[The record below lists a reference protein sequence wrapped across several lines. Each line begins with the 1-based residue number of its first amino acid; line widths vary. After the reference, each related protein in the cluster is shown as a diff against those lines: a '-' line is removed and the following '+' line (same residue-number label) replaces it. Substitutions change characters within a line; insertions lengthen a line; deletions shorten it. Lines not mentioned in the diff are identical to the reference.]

1 MTSFRL
7 KCLLGLGFAGVV
19 LAAAPAAAGGSAPA
33 LAGGLDGGA
42 LDLWWGAPFVGLL
55 LSIALLPAA
64 LPKLWR
70 RHFGLVSLVWALAF
84 VVPCGLRFGVGAIAQ
99 GLVHVMLL
107 DYLPFVI
114 LLGSCY
120 VVTGSMRLTGSFGGT
135 PAANVAVLAAGTL
148 LAGLLGA
155 TCASML
161 LIRPLLAANAGRQ
174 QKSHIV
180 VFLIFLVG
188 NIGGG
193 LTPLGNPPVYLA
205 FLEGVDFFWPLLHL
219 GPPILL
225 ATLVLLGVF
234 FLIDRCWYNW
244 EAAAGLIQ
252 AAEPAPVQ
260 PKLEGGDNLVLLG
273 AIALIALFQG
283 GWRPGIGFTLAGVE
297 LPLQTLVGE
306 GLMVAIAVLSLALTE
321 PCARRRLGF
330 SWRPLVEVAVLFA
343 AVFVTVV
350 PILAL
355 LRAGHTGVAAGWL
368 AGLDPASL
376 FWISGGLSSVLDN
389 APTWLVFFHAAG
401 GDAGALMAA
410 PTPTLLAI
418 TMGAVFMGANT
429 YIGNA
434 PNLMIKAIAEERGV
448 SMPSFF
454 VYLAWA
460 AVLLLPL
467 YGLLTL
473 IWF

>member
-1 MTSFRL
+1 MTAFRL
-7 KCLLGLGFAGVV
+7 NCLVGLGV
-19 LAAAPAAAGGSAPA
+19 AATMASAPA
-33 LAGGLDGGA
+33 SAAAAALDGGA

-84 VVPCGLRFGVGAIAQ
+84 VVPCWLRFGAGAIAQ
-99 GLVHVMLL
+99 GLVHIMLL

-120 VVTGSMRLTGSFGGT
+120 VVTGHMRLTGGFGGT
-135 PAANVAVLAAGTL
+135 PAANVAALAAGTL

-155 TCASML
+155 TCATML
-161 LIRPLLAANAGRQ
+161 LIRPLLAANQGRQ

-193 LTPLGNPPVYLA
+193 LTPLGNPPVFLA

-225 ATLVLLGVF
+225 STLVLLAVF

-252 AAEPAPVQ
+252 PAETAPAR

-273 AIALIALFQG
+273 AIALIVLFQG
-283 GWRPGIGFTLAGVE
+283 GWRPGIGFTVAGVE

-306 GLMVAIAVLSLALTE
+306 GLMAAIACLSLALTE
-321 PCARRRLGF
+321 PCVRRRLGF

-343 AVFVTVV
+343 AIFVTVV

-355 LRAGHTGVAAGWL
+355 LRVGHLGLAADWL
-368 AGLDPASL
+368 AGLDPART
-376 FWISGGLSSVLDN
+376 FWIVGGLSSVLDN

-401 GDAGALMAA
+401 GDAGALMTAQA
-410 PTPTLLAI
+410 PTLLAI

-434 PNLMIKAIAEERGV
+434 PNLMMKAIAEEQGV

-454 VYLAWA
+454 VYMAWA